1 MLGTVTLGTQMS
13 IEKQTAAVIG
23 VGMTKFS
30 KSLDRGLGDLAAEA
44 VANALED
51 AGLGIDEIDCV
62 FSSNS
67 VAGFITGQES
77 IRGQVAMKQAGLTGR
92 PIFNIENACAS
103 GSSALH
109 LARTYILSGSADVV
123 LVLGVEKLAHSD
135 KSRSFKAL
143 EAATDVAEIDQLRQS
158 LDASDQTR
166 SIFMDMYAAKVRAY
180 LAKAG
185 IGHRVIAK
193 VAAKNHSNGALNPYS
208 QYGTV
213 QDVESVLAS
222 RKIVDPLTLLM
233 CAPISD
239 GAAAVVMVSPR
250 WCRDRGREGVRF
262 LSSVVDSDSFDNEYS
277 QMRAIAER
285 AYAMAGIRAS
295 DIDVMEAHD
304 AAAPAEI
311 FAYEDMGLAEPGEG
325 WKLVESGD
333 VFIGGRV
340 PVNPS
345 GGLLARGHPIGAT
358 GVAQAC
364 ELVWQLR
371 GDAGARQVKGA
382 RIGVA
387 HNRGGQLT
395 TRQTTGSAAMSAL
408 VFAA

>member
-1 MLGTVTLGTQMS
+1 MS
-13 IEKQTAAVIG
+13 PANSGAVVLG

-30 KSLDRGLGDLAAEA
+30 KSLERSLGDLAAEA
-44 VANALED
+44 VRRALDD
-51 AGLGIDEIDCV
+51 AGVAADDIECV

-77 IRGQVAMKQAGLTGR
+77 IRGQVAMKSAGLTGR

-103 GSSALH
+103 GSSAMH
-109 LARTYILSGSADVV
+109 LARAYIDSGSANIV
-123 LVLGVEKLAHSD
+123 LVVGMEKLAHSD

-143 EAATDVAEIDQLRQS
+143 EAATDVGEIEQLRQS
-158 LDASDQTR
+158 LNAADPNR

-180 LAKAG
+180 LDKAG
-185 IGHRVIAK
+185 IDSRVIAEI
-193 VAAKNHSNGALNPYS
+193 AAKNHANGALNPYA

-222 RKIVDPLTLLM
+222 RKIVEPLTLLM

-239 GAAAVVMVSPR
+239 GAAAVVMASPQ
-250 WCRDRGREGVRF
+250 WCRERAREGVRF
-262 LSSVVDSDSFDNEYS
+262 VASAVGSDSFDNEHS

-285 AYAMAGIRAS
+285 VYRQAGIQPR

-311 FAYEDMGLAEPGEG
+311 FAYEDMGLAEPGTG

-382 RIGVA
+382 RVGVA

-395 TRQTTGSAAMSAL
+395 TRSTTGSAAMSAL